1 MIAIEPGNR
10 KKMIQIIADVLE
22 MSAEISP
29 LLKPLIERDELMNQA
44 QLALKNGDFPKAA
57 QLFEV
62 IAEKCAE
69 IGDYSLSKEF
79 YDKCEKLKQILV
91 QQ

>member
-1 MIAIEPGNR
+1 
-10 KKMIQIIADVLE
+10 MIQIIADILE

-44 QLALKNGDFPKAA
+44 QLALENGDFDWTSR
-57 QLFEV
+57 LFEG
-62 IAEKCAE
+62 IAEKCFE

-79 YDKCEKLKQILV
+79 YDKCEQLKQILV
-91 QQ
+91 

>member
-1 MIAIEPGNR
+1 
-10 KKMIQIIADVLE
+10 
-22 MSAEISP
+22 
-29 LLKPLIERDELMNQA
+29 MNLA
-44 QLALKNGDFPKAA
+44 QLALENGDFPEAA
-57 QLFEV
+57 RLFEG
-62 IAEKCAE
+62 IAEKCSE